1 MNISIQRSFSDR
13 MVEMEGEDPVTGHS
27 YYSKE
32 MISYKMKYS
41 YRNLLEPILLKAND
55 MVARN
60 AKHVAAIFLAIGIVI
75 SIVFLILSGLDFNLK
90 L

>member
-1 MNISIQRSFSDR
+1 
-13 MVEMEGEDPVTGHS
+13 MVEIEGEDPVTGHS

-32 MISYKMKYS
+32 MISYKMSYS
-41 YRNLLEPILLKAND
+41 YRNFLEPILLKAND

-75 SIVFLILSGLDFNLK
+75 SIVFLILSGLDFNLTF
-90 L
+90 